1 MHEVKIFFPGALTSN
16 GSVSIRTEK
25 MLLRSVK
32 TADVIRGLR
41 ERGTLHSIDAQIDV
55 EEDISPGGGFLTLSD
70 VITGDRIVSAMW

>member
-1 MHEVKIFFPGALTSN
+1 MHEVKIFFPGVLTSN
-16 GSVSIRTEK
+16 GSTSIRTEK

-41 ERGTLHSIDAQIDV
+41 QRGTLHSIDAQLDV
-55 EEDISPGGGFLTLSD
+55 EEDDGFLTISD